1 MSNNSNREVKF
12 RKIPSL
18 KFLYEISEDGRIL
31 RNVKS
36 KHQMSMEK
44 DRGGYYRSHVMLNGK
59 QVHRYI
65 HVLVAECWLGEKPEG
80 LEIDHIDRNRTNN
93 HYTNLRYVTRAQN
106 YENRV
111 FSEEGK
117 RRNGEITRA
126 RYFNSDEEGKKKII
140 RGMRAAWENDDG
152 TLLNKRLDACRA
164 SWNNATRSEKARRI
178 APSKMANSTPV
189 VMRGEEAV
197 YGFPSKAAC
206 SRFLSIKTGVKRT
219 TIIGR
224 LNAKRKNI
232 LGYDISYG
240 KRT

>member
-18 KFLYEISEDGRIL
+18 DFLYEISEDGRII

-36 KHQMSMEK
+36 KHQLSMEE
-44 DRGGYYRSHVMLNGK
+44 DRGGYYRTHVMLKGK
-59 QVHRYI
+59 QVHRFV
-65 HVLVAECWLGEKPEG
+65 HVLVAECWLGKKPDG
-80 LEIDHIDRNRTNN
+80 LEIDHIDRNRKNN
-93 HYTNLRYVTRAQN
+93 HYTNLRYVTREQN
-106 YENRV
+106 HENRV
-111 FSEEGK
+111 FSEEGRK
-117 RRNGEITRA
+117 RNGEITRA
-126 RYFNSDEEGKKKII
+126 RYFNADEEGRSKII
-140 RGMRAAWENDDG
+140 KGMRDAWKNDDG
-152 TLLNKRLDACRA
+152 TLLNKRIEACRE
-164 SWNNATRSEKARRI
+164 SWRNAIPREIARRL
-178 APSKMANSTPV
+178 AHSKMANSTPI
-189 VMRGEEAV
+189 VMRGEEAI

-240 KRT
+240 K